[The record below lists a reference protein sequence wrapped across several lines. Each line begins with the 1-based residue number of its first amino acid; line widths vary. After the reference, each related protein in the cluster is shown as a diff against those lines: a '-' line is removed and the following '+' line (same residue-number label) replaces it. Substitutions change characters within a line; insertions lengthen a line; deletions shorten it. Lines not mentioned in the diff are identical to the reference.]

1 MNIQGINAA
10 YGKTFEP
17 KRPEQKSVPA
27 HNSDLKTE
35 KVEISEQSTE
45 IRKLMTLVEEIP
57 EIRLDI
63 VKEIKARIKNND
75 YPLENNL
82 DEALKK
88 MIQQDLISPY

>member
-35 KVEISEQSTE
+35 KVEISEQSSE
-45 IRKLMTLVEEIP
+45 IQKLMSIVEEIADV
-57 EIRLDI
+57 RLDI
-63 VKEIKARIKNND
+63 VKEIKARIKTND

-88 MIQQDLISPY
+88 MIQENLINPY